1 MGRLLHRGGRRAVL
15 PLVLLAALAG
25 SARAQL
31 ASVPVYGGGVTPLLE
46 AGAQL
51 AFPGSDSR
59 TGEGV
64 VAVVTGSVGI
74 GRLGVAASAGRFLAS
89 GDGSDRNTYGVL
101 AGVKLIGGDF
111 TPLSIYLQGG
121 LGTMEDDD
129 PDYQQ
134 YFIPL
139 GIAATLTIPT
149 PIISVKPWVAPR
161 LDITRTTFQGDSDS
175 NQVFGF
181 SAGVDLTLLGGL
193 SFRAS
198 YDYIKNL
205 DPVVAAGAALH
216 F

>member
-1 MGRLLHRGGRRAVL
+1 MRGFLRRGGV
-15 PLVLLAALAG
+15 PFLVLLAATAG
-25 SARAQL
+25 PVGAQL
-31 ASVPVYGGGVTPLLE
+31 ASVPVYGGGVTPLFE
-46 AGAQL
+46 AGVQL
-51 AFPGSDSR
+51 AFPGSETR
-59 TGEGV
+59 TGSGV
-64 VAVVTGSVGI
+64 VAVATGSVGI
-74 GRLGVAASAGRFLAS
+74 GRLGVAASVGRFVAS
-89 GDGSDRNTYGVL
+89 GDGADRNTYGAL
-101 AGVKLIGGDF
+101 ASVKLIGGDF
-111 TPLSIYLQGG
+111 TPLSIYAQGG
-121 LGTMEDDD
+121 LGTMSDDN
-129 PDYQQ
+129 PDSQQ

-149 PIISVKPWVAPR
+149 PIISIKPWLAPR
-161 LDITRTTFQGDSDS
+161 LDITRTSVQGESDS